1 MHEADLASSDLQ
13 ERARCGSSVRAEL
26 QQEDVSRNQSS
37 GSGSSGSFQFVA
49 SDTAAYTDLAAIE
62 VVINSVFSGAQACY
76 LRYDQSPNR
85 LWLVNDAGALFTG
98 PPRSRSLVE
107 KQPRLGVSKPRR
119 LIACLLGSV
128 AFAIGRPAASTCR
141 RRASA
146 ASRA

>member
-85 LWLVNDAGALFTG
+85 LWLVNDAGAYS
-98 PPRSRSLVE
+98 PDRREAARSSRS
-107 KQPRLGVSKPRR
+107 
-119 LIACLLGSV
+119 
-128 AFAIGRPAASTCR
+128 
-141 RRASA
+141 
-146 ASRA
+146 SRAWAFQNRVA